1 MKNSA
6 IIRIVIW
13 SLVIVILLGLL
24 LAGLGIEKF
33 WGSRFYRF
41 NSPAIAATEATGVR
55 TTDTLPSGTYTATA
69 AMNVREIPSD
79 EATITGTLNRG
90 DTVTVERS
98 ENANGLCWA
107 LISSPAKGWVQA
119 DCLEGSADASVPAD
133 QVKKI
138 AIDWVSGTVTIQPG
152 DVTEISF
159 HEDSSKYPMV
169 WKLHNGKLTI
179 QFCQKNKFGYNLTVN
194 KDLTILV
201 PKDFALDELEL
212 DAASADLNASDIA
225 IRSVNL
231 NTASGTSHF
240 QDCDVTDLD
249 IDTASGD
256 VFFEGSLDTL
266 DFDAASA
273 SFSGILTNTPSRID
287 VDSASG
293 DLDLTLPED
302 TGFSVDLDGMSCDF
316 SSEFETTLRNGR
328 HTYGDG
334 HCRIDM
340 DGISSDVIIRKG
352 IEFPVT
358 VPSLPDALDAP
369 TVPSSLDALV
379 PQPEPI
385 IKTTTTPSAP
395 DVPDAP

>member
-24 LAGLGIEKF
+24 LAGLGFGKI
-33 WGSRFYRF
+33 GGGRFYRYHI
-41 NSPAIAATEATGVR
+41 STIEATEATGVR
-55 TTDTLPSGTYTATA
+55 T
-69 AMNVREIPSD
+69 
-79 EATITGTLNRG
+79 
-90 DTVTVERS
+90 
-98 ENANGLCWA
+98 
-107 LISSPAKGWVQA
+107 
-119 DCLEGSADASVPAD
+119 ADASVPAD
-133 QVKKI
+133 QVEKI
-138 AIDWVSGTVTIQPG
+138 AIDWVSGTVTIQSG

-179 QFCQKNKFGYNLTVN
+179 QFCQKNKYNLTVN

-231 NTASGTSHF
+231 NTASGICHF

-316 SSEFETTLRNGR
+316 SSEFETTLRNGH

-340 DGISSDVIIRKG
+340 DGMSSDVIIRKG
-352 IEFPVT
+352 MEFPVT
-358 VPSLPDALDAP
+358 VPSLPDAPDAP
-369 TVPSSLDALV
+369 TVPSSPDAPV
-379 PQPEPI
+379 PQPEPHHQDDHNALC
-385 IKTTTTPSAP
+385 P
-395 DVPDAP
+395 